1 MKRSFKISV
10 IIVLVFFI
18 LSSNSMFF
26 LNRVLDETAEAA
38 NVGSSPVV
46 GIGNPGTGSNLTDI
60 AWHPSGDFAVAVSLD
75 GGVFNYDALASND
88 PWSYVGFAEGP
99 FRAIEYYSY
108 YGNFVIAGGDETLAE
123 PSVWGTDGFSNP
135 KDLFGDLSP
144 QDVEFNSLAVMD
156 NGNILAV
163 GMKGAVYRYEFDGE
177 WIQVT
182 AGGVDEDYFGVTYN
196 LASDL
201 FYFVGYHHV
210 KDQGL
215 FLSYQFGSVY
225 NPVLI
230 NGPEYNLN
238 FDGIP
243 LYDVESHISNDEVIV
258 VGDGFFGIYEFYNA
272 WIDNKPPSGLEGNEV
287 FRGVTWVEN
296 SEAYVVGDDGTNGIY
311 YHYRS
316 DHHSISRLS
325 DPQEPANTQ
334 NGISSTGG
342 GTPKIMSVGD
352 DGIHSSFMISRT
364 SAFKDVLTEN
374 SLQEDAL
381 TNSGIPEIEHV
392 EIYDSTGNPRLNTQ
406 IDVNS
411 HGDTSRIY
419 YIYVK
424 VTHDTPDKLNYVNV
438 KAWFDE
444 QLEGVF
450 SEYPPEDNLHKTR
463 AFNFSAHYDS
473 LTATTTL
480 TQIYPYTEEDDYGK
494 QTEVSLIPN
503 ECNWNYEHISGIY
516 IWEIWFAFA
525 PGPQMRYAN
534 GEGGNF
540 FEPVISQYKDEA
552 LNTRNTWDLHIEA
565 SDLDNNKVNM
575 YAEFGVYKFLSLT
588 INGVPDTYYGTGAP
602 GETIEL
608 STPSLE
614 IVKYSANCPHRV
626 KVYAQSDLRS
636 DTSEDVIPASNLYL
650 QGGYANQTL
659 EGYGEPNAVYLIGVG
674 GDTPNW
680 NLPRNRFNYTT
691 TAINT
696 TDESQTDYPILR
708 WWVYIPTGTSRGI
721 YRTNIIYVI
730 EHEG

>member
-123 PSVWGTDGFSNP
+123 PSVWGTNGFSNP

-201 FYFVGYHHV
+201 FYFLGYHHV

-364 SAFKDVLTEN
+364 SAFKDVLT
-374 SLQEDAL
+374 DVPM
-381 TNSGIPEIEHV
+381 PEIQHI
-392 EIYDSTGNPRLNTQ
+392 EISDASGNPRLNTQ

-411 HGDTSRIY
+411 DGDTTHVYLIEV
-419 YIYVK
+419 I
-424 VTHDTPDKLNYVNV
+424 VTHDNPGMLNYVNV
-438 KAWFDE
+438 SAWFDGGE
-444 QLEGVF
+444 TGGSSVYP
-450 SEYPPEDNLHKTR
+450 SEDDFNRTR
-463 AFNFSAHYDS
+463 AFRFSAYYDGKD
-473 LTATTTL
+473 TTFTHV
-480 TQIYPYTEEDDYGK
+480 YPYTEEDVNYGK
-494 QTEVSLIPN
+494 QTEVILIPGQCYSFYDDLT
-503 ECNWNYEHISGIY
+503 EPEV
-516 IWEIWFAFA
+516 WELGFAFA
-525 PGPQMRYAN
+525 PGPQTRYAN
-534 GEGGNF
+534 GENGNF
-540 FEPVISQYKDEA
+540 FEPVVNRSKDEA
-552 LNTRNTWDLHIEA
+552 LNTPNTWDLHIHA
-565 SDLDNNKVNM
+565 LDKEGYEDNM

-588 INGVPDTYYGTGAP
+588 IGGLPDNYYGKGAP

-608 STPSLE
+608 STPSLRV
-614 IVKYSANCPHRV
+614 IKYSANCPHRL
-626 KVYAQSDLRS
+626 KVYAANDLKS
-636 DTSEDVIPASNLYL
+636 DTTEDIIPASSLTVE
-650 QGGYANQTL
+650 GGYATQAL
-659 EGYGEPNAVYLIGVG
+659 GGYGESNSVYLIGH
-674 GDTPNW
+674 DTDPPDW
-680 NLPRNRFNYTT
+680 NPPRNRYNYTT

-696 TDESQTDYPILR
+696 IDESDTPYPELR
-708 WWVYIPTGTSRGI
+708 WWVAIPTGISKGV
-721 YRTNIIYVI
+721 YRTNVIYVL